1 MHQVGRNHFSGCLV
15 GQCLGDALGFV
26 MEGRP
31 PSLCQKYVEDVLKA
45 RRIDAVEWGQYS
57 DDSQLAR
64 ELIVSYVT
72 KCAFDRKDFANRIM
86 LLFQEGRVV
95 GGGLATRR
103 AAERLARGVALEE
116 AGEPSPY
123 AGNGAAMRA
132 GPIGLIF
139 YDRPEKLVQ
148 ASEDQSQ
155 ITHKDRRCW
164 AGAVAVAAA
173 VAEALSRNAIQVKEF
188 CGRLGDWVRTFDPIL
203 ATALENQMS
212 DWLKLE
218 PRHAREEISGVGVSS
233 DFAGPRWEGIS
244 PFVTPSVLW
253 SLYSFLRTPEDYWES
268 ICTAITGGGDVD
280 TTAAMTG
287 AISGARVG
295 IEGLPNDWARRV
307 TDRGEWEYK
316 DLIKLATKC
325 YETRSKD

>member
-1 MHQVGRNHFSGCLV
+1 M

-31 PSLCQKYVEDVLKA
+31 PFLCRKYVEDVLKT

-64 ELIVSYVT
+64 ELIISYVR
-72 KCAFDRKDFANRIM
+72 KSAFDQKDFANRIM

-103 AAERLARGVALEE
+103 AAERLARGVPSEE

-148 ASEDQSQ
+148 ASQDQSQ

-173 VAEALSRNAIQVKEF
+173 VAEALDTNPIQVKAF
-188 CGRLGDWVRTFDPIL
+188 CGRLADWVHIFDPIL
-203 ATALENQMS
+203 ATALQNQMS

-218 PRHAREEISGVGVSS
+218 PRHAREEISGVGVSR
-233 DFAGPRWEGIS
+233 DFAGPRWEGIP

-253 SLYSFLRTPEDYWES
+253 SLYSFLRTPKDYWES

-307 TDRGEWEYK
+307 TDRGKCGYE
-316 DLIKLATKC
+316 DLIKLATEC

>member
-1 MHQVGRNHFSGCLV
+1 
-15 GQCLGDALGFV
+15 
-26 MEGRP
+26 MEGRS
-31 PSLCQKYVEDVLKA
+31 PSLCQRYVEDVLKA
-45 RRIDAVEWGQYS
+45 RRIYAVEWGQYS

-64 ELIVSYVT
+64 ELIISYVT
-72 KCAFDRKDFANRIM
+72 KRAFDQKDFANRIM
-86 LLFQEGRVV
+86 LLFQGGRVV

-103 AAERLARGVALEE
+103 AAERLVRGVSLGE
-116 AGEPSPY
+116 AGEPPPY

-132 GPIGLIF
+132 GPVGLIF
-139 YDRPEKLVQ
+139 YDRPKELVQ
-148 ASEDQSQ
+148 ASQDQSR
-155 ITHKDRRCW
+155 ITHKDKRCW

-173 VAEALSRNAIQVKEF
+173 VAEALGRNAIQVKEF
-188 CGRLGDWVRTFDPIL
+188 CGRLADRVHIFDPIL
-203 ATALENQMS
+203 ATALENQLP

-218 PRHAREEISGVGVSS
+218 PRNASEEISGVGVSS
-233 DFAGPRWEGIS
+233 DFAGSRWEGIS

-268 ICTAITGGGDVD
+268 ICTAITCGGDVD

-307 TDRGEWEYK
+307 TDRGKWEYG
-316 DLIKLATKC
+316 DLVKLAIKC
-325 YETRSKD
+325 YETCSKD